1 MRNPD
6 WLLERLLFATLRSFY
21 FSQMMQSFTIN
32 FFIYLLSFNLITV
45 TFLKAQL
52 SDGDKLFRL
61 QQYYKAIEPYKLAA
75 KEKNDKA
82 RASYQIAECYRLIN
96 EFKQADLWYEKAI
109 KAGSKE
115 SDLLSNQAG
124 VLRALDKFDEASANY
139 REMLEKNPDDE
150 RVKWDLETTIL
161 GSNWKRNPTKHDV
174 KNMRVFNSSSS
185 DYHIM
190 LYRKNAAF
198 ISSSREEATGKR
210 LFGRNGQKYS
220 DIFETNVDSKGK
232 WSKLVVIEGDV
243 NTPQNEGTASV
254 NAAGTAMFYSRCRT
268 KRGDCRIFFVQRQ
281 GGIWG
286 ESEEISIFDQS
297 IRVAHPFLSADGTKL
312 FFTADEAPGGFGGKD
327 IWYMNKASGDTW
339 EEPINLGPQIN
350 TEYDES
356 FPFLHS
362 DGETLY
368 FSSTG
373 HPGMGGL
380 DNFSARGSG
389 TEWTDVQNLQYPLNS
404 GADDFGFITNARKD
418 KGFFVSNRPGGRGND
433 DIYQWS
439 LPPIEID
446 LDGTIY
452 DDSTGKP
459 IAFAEVRL
467 FMKDS
472 TYKDTKTD
480 KKGNYSFRLKPDF
493 EYKIQASKFDYI
505 DNDTT
510 MNTLGVEESKKFRA
524 DLRLMRVPLDE
535 IVIGDI
541 VYDFDSDQ
549 LKPQSLSSLD
559 SLVIF
564 LNKASNLRI
573 SLNSHTDSRGSDAYN
588 QDLSQRR
595 AESVVRYLIAQGI
608 DSARLVPA
616 GFGESKLLNR
626 CGNGVKCS
634 DEEHELNRRTTFKV
648 IGTDF
653 RGIIK
658 YRRVTGDLELDEDL
672 VYTNPDWE

>member
-1 MRNPD
+1 
-6 WLLERLLFATLRSFY
+6 
-21 FSQMMQSFTIN
+21 
-32 FFIYLLSFNLITV
+32 
-45 TFLKAQL
+45 
-52 SDGDKLFRL
+52 
-61 QQYYKAIEPYKLAA
+61 
-75 KEKNDKA
+75 
-82 RASYQIAECYRLIN
+82 
-96 EFKQADLWYEKAI
+96 
-109 KAGSKE
+109 
-115 SDLLSNQAG
+115 
-124 VLRALDKFDEASANY
+124 
-139 REMLEKNPDDE
+139 
-150 RVKWDLETTIL
+150 
-161 GSNWKRNPTKHDV
+161 
-174 KNMRVFNSSSS
+174 
-185 DYHIM
+185 
-190 LYRKNAAF
+190 
-198 ISSSREEATGKR
+198 
-210 LFGRNGQKYS
+210 
-220 DIFETNVDSKGK
+220 
-232 WSKLVVIEGDV
+232 
-243 NTPQNEGTASV
+243 
-254 NAAGTAMFYSRCRT
+254 
-268 KRGDCRIFFVQRQ
+268 
-281 GGIWG
+281 
-286 ESEEISIFDQS
+286 
-297 IRVAHPFLSADGTKL
+297 
-312 FFTADEAPGGFGGKD
+312 
-327 IWYMNKASGDTW
+327 
-339 EEPINLGPQIN
+339 
-350 TEYDES
+350 
-356 FPFLHS
+356 
-362 DGETLY
+362 
-368 FSSTG
+368 
-373 HPGMGGL
+373 
-380 DNFSARGSG
+380 
-389 TEWTDVQNLQYPLNS
+389 
-404 GADDFGFITNARKD
+404 
-418 KGFFVSNRPGGRGND
+418 
-433 DIYQWS
+433 
-439 LPPIEID
+439 
-446 LDGTIY
+446 
-452 DDSTGKP
+452 
-459 IAFAEVRL
+459 
-467 FMKDS
+467 MKDS